1 MRKIFLYRFTELF
14 RLIRL
19 LGCGELDK
27 SGIMGKIV
35 PDHSTFGKH
44 NSISKPNVT
53 GGDVAAAVQQRKA
66 IAAMVNVAR
75 LIAGIHIIFWGS
87 LSIEEFTKVA
97 PQGSCPQSVRV
108 SQRKLTER
116 IDSAALFC
124 TRLWFQ
130 RTARTHSIRP
140 G

>member
-1 MRKIFLYRFTELF
+1 MHKIFLYRFTELF

-53 GGDVAAAVQQRKA
+53 GGDVAAAVQQRKP
-66 IAAMVNVAR
+66 IAAMVNGA
-75 LIAGIHIIFWGS
+75 HSF
-87 LSIEEFTKVA
+87 
-97 PQGSCPQSVRV
+97 
-108 SQRKLTER
+108 
-116 IDSAALFC
+116 DSARISCDGAWLTNNAPVGLTGALVLI
-124 TRLWFQ
+124 TR
-130 RTARTHSIRP
+130 AIP
-140 G
+140 

>member
-1 MRKIFLYRFTELF
+1 MHKIFLYRFTELF

-53 GGDVAAAVQQRKA
+53 GGDVAAAVQQRKP
-66 IAAMVNVAR
+66 IAAMVNGAPHR
-75 LIAGIHIIFWGS
+75 GRSYHFLGS

-108 SQRKLTER
+108 SQRKLTWR

-130 RTARTHSIRP
+130 RTARTRSIRP